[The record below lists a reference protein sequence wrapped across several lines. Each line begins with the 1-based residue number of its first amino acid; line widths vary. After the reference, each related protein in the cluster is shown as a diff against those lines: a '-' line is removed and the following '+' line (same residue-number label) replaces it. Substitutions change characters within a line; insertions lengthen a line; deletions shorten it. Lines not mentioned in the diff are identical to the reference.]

1 MCKASGAVLGSYPAF
16 IGCALCAVSALL
28 AAVKCVWSRVGSPS
42 IRGSWPSFTRLVG
55 VDSTCGSGGDRTRR
69 AGSVLL
75 LLVRQGL
82 PWWPVS
88 IRRGR
93 AVQPFTASVGTV
105 GAASHHSWGCGVVRV
120 SVVNRRGQAPDALPN
135 APQWR
140 SSAPRSCTGL
150 FSYRCRTVAGLGVG
164 STWSVEVGSLTAG
177 SVSSRYSVRH
187 RFCPLLG
194 VWANLRYCSDLD
206 SKIVTVS
213 CFCKLSDGE
222 LPLATRFRLHGKE

>member
-1 MCKASGAVLGSYPAF
+1 VCASRSGS
-16 IGCALCAVSALL
+16 LRVVSALL
-28 AAVKCVWSRVGSPS
+28 AAVNNVWSRMGSPS
-42 IRGSWPSFTRLVG
+42 IRGSWPSFTRLVC

-93 AVQPFTASVGTV
+93 AVQPFTVSVGTV

-135 APQWR
+135 APSWR

-150 FSYRCRTVAGLGVG
+150 FYCACVGVPVLAAGPQSMGVVALLSASNG
-164 STWSVEVGSLTAG
+164 SRPHSPRR
-177 SVSSRYSVRH
+177 SRR
-187 RFCPLLG
+187 
-194 VWANLRYCSDLD
+194 
-206 SKIVTVS
+206 
-213 CFCKLSDGE
+213 
-222 LPLATRFRLHGKE
+222 

>member
-1 MCKASGAVLGSYPAF
+1 MLTAVVSAVCASRSGS
-16 IGCALCAVSALL
+16 LCVVSALL

-55 VDSTCGSGGDRTRR
+55 VDSTCGSGGDRPRR

-93 AVQPFTASVGTV
+93 AVQPVTASVGD
-105 GAASHHSWGCGVVRV
+105 GWGCFSPLLGLWCRALPGLAPGCSLTVRAGKGWSLLCFGSWRNV
-120 SVVNRRGQAPDALPN
+120 HYSVVNRRGQTPVALPN
-135 APQWR
+135 APSWR

-150 FSYRCRTVAGLGVG
+150 FCCACVGVPVLAAGPQYGGCGPALGGLIVDKL
-164 STWSVEVGSLTAG
+164 S
-177 SVSSRYSVRH
+177 
-187 RFCPLLG
+187 PLL
-194 VWANLRYCSDLD
+194 RRS
-206 SKIVTVS
+206 
-213 CFCKLSDGE
+213 
-222 LPLATRFRLHGKE
+222 RR